1 MKDSPIGIFDSGVG
15 GLTVVAEM
23 IKELPF
29 EDIVYFGDV
38 ARTPYGSKSR
48 ETVTRF
54 SCEIARFLIGQ
65 GVKMIIVACNTA
77 SSVALDVLG
86 KEFDLPILGVI
97 RAGTLA
103 ALRATQNKKVG
114 VVGTSATIASG
125 SYVNDLKSLARDLA
139 VISQACPLFV
149 PLVEE
154 GWLDHE
160 VTRLVAGEYLSPLKS
175 NDVDTL
181 ILGCTHYPF
190 LKPVIAETMG
200 KEVTLIDSAVEMA
213 RMAKKILSEKGLLR
227 QKETGAVSR
236 KFYLSDIS
244 ANFIELGERLLGEK
258 MRVITRV
265 DVSEYGGRV
274 TR

>member
-1 MKDSPIGIFDSGVG
+1 MNSLSSSPIGIFDSGVG
-15 GLTVVAEM
+15 GLTVAAEV
-23 IKELPF
+23 IKELPL

-54 SCEIARFLIGQ
+54 SCEIVRFLIGQ
-65 GVKMIIVACNTA
+65 GVKLIIVACNTA
-77 SSVALDVLG
+77 SSVALDVLK
-86 KEFDLPILGVI
+86 KEFDLPIIGVI

-103 ALRATQNKKVG
+103 ALRTTENNKVG
-114 VVGTSATIASG
+114 VIGTSATIASG
-125 SYVNDLKSLARDLA
+125 SYLNDLKALAPDIA

-154 GWLDHE
+154 GWVSHR
-160 VTRLVAGEYLSPLKS
+160 VTTLVAKEYLSPLKD
-175 NDVDTL
+175 NGVDTL

-200 KEVTLIDSAVEMA
+200 KGVRLIDSAIEVAGMTKE
-213 RMAKKILSEKGLLR
+213 ILKEKGLLC
-227 QKETGAVSR
+227 QENKDTAR
-236 KFYLSDIS
+236 KFYLSDTS
-244 ANFIELGERLLGEK
+244 TNFIELGERLLGEK

-265 DVSEYGGRV
+265 DVSEYA
-274 TR
+274 